1 MARQA
6 DQPGSYRVRQ
16 TPLGWR
22 VQGLLR
28 NGEKVKRTFL
38 SEIEAQSWAGTTFE
52 GKSPIA
58 ITRNEWGVPID
69 ALKMTPESVS
79 SINAAIGIPTIG
91 LGGSSPPP
99 QSPSITAPGLSLEE
113 KKKKTEHAQSLM
125 ELFGIGWA
133 AGTVMVGRKITEN
146 IGNEVVN
153 PDPKQVR
160 DLRDSFKDTV
170 TQWFGDKEIKP
181 WQMTVLLSIGIPLTM
196 VIQSKKKKPD
206 ETKANLK
213 SVP

>member
-22 VQGLLR
+22 VQGLMR

-38 SEIEAQSWAGTTFE
+38 TEIEAQSWAGTTFD

-58 ITRNEWGVPID
+58 ITRNEWGVPIE
-69 ALKMTPESVS
+69 ALKMSPESVS
-79 SINAAIGIPTIG
+79 SLNAAFGIPTIG
-91 LGGSSPPP
+91 AIPSPPP
-99 QSPSITAPGLSLEE
+99 TTTAPVIQSLEE

-170 TQWFGDKEIKP
+170 TTWFGDKEIKP

-196 VIQSKKKKPD
+196 VIQSKKKKP
-206 ETKANLK
+206 EENKANLK